1 MFFDTL
7 KTIFDTFGAPIFVP
21 FVIFLIAL
29 VLKVQPKKALYSAIY
44 AGIALQG
51 FTLLLNAFIPIIMP
65 VVQSMVKNTGVN
77 LPVFDFGW
85 QATSIVAYSTEIGM
99 IFLGLAILIQVV
111 LFALKWTNIFQ
122 PGDLWNNYSYMI
134 WGSMIFLITENVWLA
149 LGCMVVL
156 NLYSLLFSE
165 MIAKRWS
172 TYFNYPN
179 CTIVQLHHVG
189 TVPFGI
195 GMNWILNKFGANKI
209 NLSPEVL
216 QKRLGFF
223 GDPITIGLVLGL
235 FIGILGNIKS
245 LGDLSAWGQI
255 ATVAV
260 ATSAVMA
267 IFPKVAGIFS
277 QAFLPL
283 TEAAKK
289 QAKKS
294 GGKSREWYLG
304 VNDALGYGESATLI
318 SGIILIPVMVVL
330 AILLPGNKV
339 LPLVDLIA
347 LPYMVQG
354 LVAIMN
360 GNIFKVLISGA
371 IWFSLGLYI
380 ATYTAPMF
388 TDVATSVGVEIP
400 AGALLITSFG
410 LLTKPIAGLI
420 FLAFLS
426 QSWVL
431 ISLVVVVYFVSYF
444 VFKKNKVAFT
454 NYLEKA
460 NEVPN
465 NKTSG
470 TATLQG

>member
-1 MFFDTL
+1 MFFESL
-7 KTIFDTFGAPIFVP
+7 KNVFDTFGAPIFVP
-21 FVIFLIAL
+21 VVIFIIAL
-29 VLKVQPKKALYSAIY
+29 VLKVKVKKALYSAIY

-51 FTLLLNAFIPIIMP
+51 FTLLLNAFIPIVMP
-65 VVQSMVKNTGVN
+65 VVQGMVESTGVD
-77 LPVFDFGW
+77 LPVLDFGW

-99 IFLGLAILIQVV
+99 IFLGLAILFQVV
-111 LFALKWTNIFQ
+111 LFILKWTNIFQ

-134 WGSMIFLITENVWLA
+134 WGSMIYLITGNLWLA
-149 LGCMVVL
+149 LGCMLVL

-165 MIAKRWS
+165 MLAKRWS

-195 GMNWILNKFGANKI
+195 GMNWLLNKLGANKI

-216 QKRLGFF
+216 QKRLGII
-223 GDPITIGLVLGL
+223 GDPITLGL
-235 FIGILGNIKS
+235 FLGLFLGVLGNFRA
-245 LGDLSAWGQI
+245 LGELATWGQI

-260 ATSAVMA
+260 STAAVMA

-289 QAKKS
+289 QGKKS
-294 GGKSREWYLG
+294 SGKSREWYLG
-304 VNDALGYGESATLI
+304 VNDAMGYGESATLI
-318 SGIILIPVMVVL
+318 SGIILIPIMVML
-330 AILLPGNKV
+330 AIILPGNKV

-388 TDVATSVGVEIP
+388 TDVATSVGVVIP
-400 AGALLITSFG
+400 AGALMITSFG

-426 QSWVL
+426 QSWIL
-431 ISLVVVVYFVSYF
+431 ISLVVLVYFVSYF
-444 VFKKNKVAFT
+444 LYKKNKDAVTTYMEEANDQTVA
-454 NYLEKA
+454 EKTG
-460 NEVPN
+460 VP
-465 NKTSG
+465 
-470 TATLQG
+470 AV

>member
-1 MFFDTL
+1 MFFENL
-7 KTIFDTFGAPIFVP
+7 KQVFDTFGAPVFVP
-21 FVIFLIAL
+21 VVIFIIAL
-29 VLKVQPKKALYSAIY
+29 VLKVKPKKALYSAIY

-51 FTLLLNAFIPIIMP
+51 FTLLLNAFIPIVMP
-65 VVQSMVKNTGVN
+65 VVQGMVENAGVD
-77 LPVFDFGW
+77 LPVLDFGW

-99 IFLGLAILIQVV
+99 IFLGLAIVIQLV

-134 WGSMIFLITENVWLA
+134 WGSMLFLITGSIWLA
-149 LGCMVVL
+149 LGCMVVM

-179 CTIVQLHHVG
+179 CTIVQLHHVE

-195 GMNWILNKFGANKI
+195 GMNWLLNKFGANKI
-209 NLSPEVL
+209 NLSPESL
-216 QKRLGFF
+216 QKRLGII
-223 GDPITIGLVLGL
+223 GDPITLGLFLGL
-235 FIGILGNIKS
+235 FIGILGNFNS
-245 LGDLSAWGQI
+245 LGELSSWGEI
-255 ATVAV
+255 TTVAV
-260 ATSAVMA
+260 ATAAVMA

-289 QAKKS
+289 QGKKS
-294 GGKSREWYLG
+294 GGKTREWYLG
-304 VNDALGYGESATLI
+304 VNDAMGYGESATLI
-318 SGIILIPVMVVL
+318 SGIVLIPVMVVL
-330 AILLPGNKV
+330 AMVLPGNKV

-380 ATYTAPMF
+380 ATYTAEMF

-410 LLTKPIAGLI
+410 LLTKPIVGLI

-426 QSWVL
+426 QSWIL
-431 ISLVVVVYFVSYF
+431 ISLVVVVYFISHFLY
-444 VFKKNKVAFT
+444 KKNKNKISNYMEVA
-454 NYLEKA
+454 
-460 NEVPN
+460 
-465 NKTSG
+465 NKLPVKEQTEA
-470 TATLQG
+470 TAV